1 MSYLIPLV
9 ISALKDSSPYN
20 VKMESNKEVISRL
33 KFIGR
38 LQKGEKINAR
48 RVYVQPD
55 GLLTS
60 FVRTLVYQD
69 NRGNTLQFVQ
79 ETIQR
84 SFELFTTYERSDKEA
99 DRSMCP
105 HIIKDLKVAKTGL
118 ANLKDTYMADVK
130 FCCDMDTF
138 LQSIDAKLSEIQ
150 IKYPSEV
157 DEDETGF

>member
-9 ISALKDSSPYN
+9 LSAFKDSTSYN
-20 VKMESNKEVISRL
+20 VNMESNKEVISRL

-55 GLLTS
+55 GILTS
-60 FVRTLVYQD
+60 IVRTLINQD

-79 ETIQR
+79 DTIQR

-99 DRSMCP
+99 DRAMCP
-105 HIIKDLKVAKTGL
+105 HIIKDLKIAKTGL
-118 ANLKDTYMADVK
+118 MNLKDTYMADVK

-138 LQSIDAKLSEIQ
+138 LQTIDSKLAEIEG
-150 IKYPSEV
+150 KYEV
-157 DEDETGF
+157 DE